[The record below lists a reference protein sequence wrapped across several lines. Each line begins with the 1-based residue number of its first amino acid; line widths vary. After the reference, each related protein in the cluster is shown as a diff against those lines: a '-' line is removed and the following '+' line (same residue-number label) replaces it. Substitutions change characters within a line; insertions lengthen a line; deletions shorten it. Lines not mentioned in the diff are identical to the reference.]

1 VEQLPGQIGATVT
14 AVAKN
19 YDGYCVNP
27 LAEGT
32 VSSAVLKAL
41 TTDGDIV
48 ILKLYYD
55 TDVVGENGDEPDN
68 VPDKY
73 QKKVTFKVVNGTWDD
88 GTELDLIHYLTLTTN
103 GQWDINGTAELE
115 TETGMIA
122 DTGYRNGAW
131 DVTPP
136 DVFSGTDE
144 VVYTFTFEKA
154 PLNPPTGDDTNIGL
168 WCMLLLLSG
177 TAMAALILLEKKRK
191 VNE

>member
-1 VEQLPGQIGATVT
+1 
-14 AVAKN
+14 
-19 YDGYCVNP
+19 
-27 LAEGT
+27 
-32 VSSAVLKAL
+32 
-41 TTDGDIV
+41 
-48 ILKLYYD
+48 
-55 TDVVGENGDEPDN
+55 
-68 VPDKY
+68 
-73 QKKVTFKVVNGTWDD
+73 
-88 GTELDLIHYLTLTTN
+88 
-103 GQWDINGTAELE
+103 
-115 TETGMIA
+115 MIA

>member
-1 VEQLPGQIGATVT
+1 M
-14 AVAKN
+14 
-19 YDGYCVNP
+19 
-27 LAEGT
+27 
-32 VSSAVLKAL
+32 
-41 TTDGDIV
+41 
-48 ILKLYYD
+48 
-55 TDVVGENGDEPDN
+55 
-68 VPDKY
+68 
-73 QKKVTFKVVNGTWDD
+73 VNGTWDD
-88 GTELDLIHYLTLTTN
+88 GTEYDLIHYLTLTTN
-103 GQWDINGTAELE
+103 GQWDVNGTAELE
-115 TETGMIA
+115 IETGMIA